1 MGISVSAELLTKEN
15 IDKIERNC
23 QKWFFDENEGLE
35 CFNYI
40 LDALKK
46 DDCRRLKAFTAK
58 SSPGAFM
65 NAVSCNLIIDF
76 RRKKY
81 GRRRFPEAVSRMG
94 QWAQAVYRYVCWRK
108 FSYDDAFHLVKTEPD
123 PLYTGT
129 YDDYLNDIESL
140 AKVKCRQHPEF
151 EYLEDY
157 HDQRVQ
163 DRRDDDLDS
172 LDQIIDRLDFEQ
184 KAKAVAV
191 LKKTFLSLD
200 EEERFIVDKL
210 YYSSIKPGQVARL
223 LGINTSRLNRRRR
236 KILLKYKEALLE
248 QGIRKL

>member
-15 IDKIERNC
+15 IDQIEKNC

-40 LDALKK
+40 LDALKA
-46 DDCRRLKAFTAK
+46 DDCRRLKAFTDK
-58 SSPGAFM
+58 SASGAFM
-65 NAVSCNLIIDF
+65 NTVSCNLIIDF
-76 RRKKY
+76 KRKKY

-94 QWAQAVYRYVCWRK
+94 QWARAVYRYVCWQK

-129 YDDYLNDIESL
+129 YDDYLNDIDRL
-140 AKVKCRQHPEF
+140 AEIKCRQHPEF
-151 EYLEDY
+151 EHLEDY
-157 HDQRVQ
+157 HSPSVQ
-163 DRRDDDLDS
+163 DSRVDDLNP
-172 LDQIIDRLDFEQ
+172 LDQIIDQFDFEQ

-191 LKKTFLSLD
+191 LKKTFSSLN

-210 YYSSIKPGQVARL
+210 YHSDIKPGQVAQMLGMDTRRL
-223 LGINTSRLNRRRR
+223 SRIRR

-248 QGIRKL
+248 QGIRNL

>member
-1 MGISVSAELLTKEN
+1 MSISVSAELLTEEN
-15 IDKIERNC
+15 IDKIEKNC

-40 LDALKK
+40 LDALKE
-46 DDCRRLKAFTAK
+46 DDFRRLKAFTEK

-65 NAVSCNLIIDF
+65 NTVSSNLIIDF
-76 RRKKY
+76 KRKKY

-94 QWAQAVYRYVCWRK
+94 QWARAVYRYVCWQK

-123 PLYTGT
+123 PLYSGT
-129 YDDYLNDIESL
+129 YDDYLIDIESL

-157 HDQRVQ
+157 HNPPGSVNN
-163 DRRDDDLDS
+163 LNP
-172 LDQIIDRLDFEQ
+172 LDQIIEQLDFEQ
-184 KAKAVAV
+184 KATAVAV

-200 EEERFIVDKL
+200 EEERFIIDKL
-210 YYSSIKPGQVARL
+210 YHSSIKPGQVARM
-223 LGINTSRLNRRRR
+223 LGIDTRRLSRRRR